1 MQFDLDLDTGKVTAE
16 FGSLDEFQQLV
27 GAMTIEP
34 PAPAFPPLFV
44 LDVASQSETDKYYKT
59 FIWFDAE
66 GKHFFCPCPDHTY
79 RKRVCKH
86 LGYAEIIRTRRA
98 DQAVLVLR

>member
-27 GAMTIEP
+27 AAMSAEP
-34 PAPAFPPLFV
+34 PAPAVPPMFV
-44 LDVASQSETDKYYKT
+44 LDVASDSKPGKHYKT

-66 GKHFFCPCPDHTY
+66 GKHCFCPCPDHTY
-79 RKRVCKH
+79 RGGKICKH
-86 LGYAEIIRTRRA
+86 LTYADVIRRRRP
-98 DQAVLVLR
+98 DQFWLS